1 MFTYKDFYAKIIF
14 ENRKWMSVVIGIII
28 LSFIYM
34 LLISAIY
41 LGKEKIKNS
50 DNRIYEKL
58 VYINLI
64 GLLIDIAQYFAIKY
78 GFNNMI
84 IYALAKLFLLYIN
97 IWTFVFSYYVIN
109 INTKF
114 GKKVKYLLVFIMIGV
129 AITSTILPIKYY
141 FNGTNKMYT
150 YGLATEFMYLA
161 GSVYMLL
168 CIISIVVDLVFNKN
182 RKIKQY
188 IPFFIFILGGVLEI
202 IVQKA
207 NPSLIIVSSVETFVT
222 ILMYFFIENPD
233 VKMVEQLEIAKEH
246 ADKANRA
253 KSDFLSSMSHEIRTP
268 LNAIVGFSEC
278 IKTDETLEEAK
289 NDAADIIMASQNLLE
304 IVNGILDISKI
315 EANKMEIV
323 NKEYTLL
330 PELENIAKLIK
341 PRIAEKPIELQT
353 FFAPDIPDVMYG
365 DIGKIKQIITN
376 ILTNAAKYTEE
387 GVIAFNVSCINENEY
402 SSLVISVQDTG
413 RGIKKEKINSLFTKF
428 DRLDEDKN
436 TTIEGTGL
444 GLAITKSFVEMMG
457 GKIIVQSEYG
467 KGSKFTIYLRQKIV
481 RLHGGME
488 KQEVEDKNTNIDF
501 ASCKV
506 LVVDDNSLNLKI
518 IDKLL
523 SKYDIKP
530 VLIDNGQECLDLIN
544 GGQTYDLILM
554 DDMMPKMRGTE
565 VFKKLKENS
574 SFNTPVVI
582 LTANAL
588 SGMKEAYLKDG
599 FNDYLAKP
607 IEKPELDRVLKTYL
621 NKSNVKVVTNNLP
634 KEVPVIEKPREEVIE
649 AKPVEVKE
657 EQIED
662 VPTVDE
668 IIMPDVSASTTEPT
682 EGSIPIQSVN
692 VRPTVEKEI
701 EKRILVVDDN
711 KLNIKIARNL
721 LKKFDVPVDE
731 AISGKECLE
740 RVKEHNYA
748 LIFMDEMMPE
758 MSGIET
764 FKKLK
769 EIPGFKSKVVAL
781 TADAIVGSREKFL
794 EAGFDEYISKPIN
807 RAFFDEIVESAINEK
822 REINPKGNINYLKIN
837 RIDYDTG
844 LKLLGDKEMYD
855 DTLKD
860 FYNGID
866 TRLSKLEEFK
876 NSKNINDYAVEAHAL
891 KSDSK
896 YLGITSLSTM
906 ALDHETNAKENNFYF
921 INANYERLKQEVNK
935 YKDIIKKYLGE

>member
-1 MFTYKDFYAKIIF
+1 MILTRLTGIYLLSLVYVIFIAIVYFSKTRMNNTENSIYKKLLVINMFGLILQVLCEIF
-14 ENRKWMSVVIGIII
+14 SFHYVPVLSDCIFKALLIYFIVWI
-28 LSFIYM
+28 SFIFLYTCEISFNEKSKLKLVCLLDIFIV
-34 LLISAIY
+34 LLICALPSKLYADNINNIY
-41 LGKEKIKNS
+41 YTYGF
-50 DNRIYEKL
+50 DTR
-58 VYINLI
+58 VTYIVSTI
-64 GLLIDIAQYFAIKY
+64 IDIAMFFILFIKRK
-78 GFNNMI
+78 NV
-84 IYALAKLFLLYIN
+84 AQ
-97 IWTFVFSYYVIN
+97 
-109 INTKF
+109 
-114 GKKVKYLLVFIMIGV
+114 KKAFPIYLLLVLFTFSGIIQ
-129 AITSTILPIKYY
+129 LYY
-141 FNGTNKMYT
+141 PNI
-150 YGLATEFMYLA
+150 A
-161 GSVYMLL
+161 
-168 CIISIVVDLVFNKN
+168 
-182 RKIKQY
+182 
-188 IPFFIFILGGVLEI
+188 I
-202 IVQKA
+202 IV
-207 NPSLIIVSSVETFVT
+207 PIESLICCI
-222 ILMYFFIENPD
+222 MYFTIENPD
-233 VKMVEQLEIAKEH
+233 VKMLEQLAIAKEH

-387 GVIAFNVSCINENEY
+387 GVIAFNVSCINESEY

-530 VLIDNGQECLDLIN
+530 VLIDNGQECLDLID

-574 SFNTPVVI
+574 SFNTPVVV

-621 NKSNVKVVTNNLP
+621 NKSNVKVVTSNVP
-634 KEVPVIEKPREEVIE
+634 KEVTKIEEPKEEIISPEVVKEPEVIE
-649 AKPVEVKE
+649 TIQPKVEEKQVVVETPQIVEPIELQREKLKE
-657 EQIED
+657 ERQ
-662 VPTVDE
+662 
-668 IIMPDVSASTTEPT
+668 
-682 EGSIPIQSVN
+682 
-692 VRPTVEKEI
+692 K

-711 KLNIKIARNL
+711 KLNIKIAKNL
-721 LKKFDVPVDE
+721 LKKFDVVVDE

-740 RVKEHNYA
+740 RVNEHNYS

-769 EIPGFKSKVVAL
+769 EIPGFNSKVVAL

-807 RAFFDEIVESAINEK
+807 RAFFDEIVESAINGVEDV
-822 REINPKGNINYLKIN
+822 NTKGNTDYLKQN
-837 RIDYDTG
+837 GIDYDTG
-844 LKLLGDKEMYD
+844 LKLLGDKEMYN

-866 TRLSKLEEFK
+866 SRLSKLEEYK
-876 NSKNINDYAVEAHAL
+876 NSKNISDYAVEAHAL

-896 YLGITSLSTM
+896 YLGITSLSNM

-921 INANYERLKQEVNK
+921 INTNYDKLKQEVNK

>member
-1 MFTYKDFYAKIIF
+1 MILTRLTGVYLLSLVYVIFIAIVYFSKTRMNNIENSIYKKLLVINMFGLILQILCEIF
-14 ENRKWMSVVIGIII
+14 SFHYVPVLSDCIFKALLVYFIVWI
-28 LSFIYM
+28 SFIFLYTCEISFNEKSK
-34 LLISAIY
+34 LKLICLFDIF
-41 LGKEKIKNS
+41 I
-50 DNRIYEKL
+50 
-58 VYINLI
+58 VLI
-64 GLLIDIAQYFAIKY
+64 IC
-78 GFNNMI
+78 
-84 IYALAKLFLLYIN
+84 
-97 IWTFVFSYYVIN
+97 
-109 INTKF
+109 
-114 GKKVKYLLVFIMIGV
+114 
-129 AITSTILPIKYY
+129 ILPSKLYADNVNNI
-141 FNGTNKMYT
+141 FYT
-150 YGLATEFMYLA
+150 YGFDTRVTYIVSTIIDVAMFLILFIKRKNVAQKKAFPIYL
-161 GSVYMLL
+161 LL
-168 CIISIVVDLVFNKN
+168 VLFTISGMIQLYYPN
-182 RKIKQY
+182 IA
-188 IPFFIFILGGVLEI
+188 I
-202 IVQKA
+202 IV
-207 NPSLIIVSSVETFVT
+207 PIESLICCI
-222 ILMYFFIENPD
+222 MYFTIENPD
-233 VKMVEQLEIAKEH
+233 VKMMTELAIAKEH

-278 IKTDETLEEAK
+278 IKTDETLEQAK
-289 NDAADIIMASQNLLE
+289 TDAEDIIMASQNLLE

-330 PELENIAKLIK
+330 PELENLAKLIK

-365 DIGKIKQIITN
+365 DVGKIKQIITN

-387 GVIAFNVSCINENEY
+387 GVIAFNVSCINEEEY

-413 RGIKKEKINSLFTKF
+413 RGIRKDKINALFSKF

-467 KGSKFTIYLRQKIV
+467 KGSKFTVYIRQKIV
-481 RLHGGME
+481 KLHGGVE
-488 KQEVEDKNTNIDF
+488 KKEVVDENTNIDF
-501 ASCKV
+501 KNSKI

-518 IDKLL
+518 INKLL
-523 SKYDIKP
+523 NKYEITP
-530 VLIDNGQECLDLIN
+530 TLIDNGQECLDLIH
-544 GGQTYDLILM
+544 GGQVYDLILM

-574 SFNTPVVI
+574 SFNTPVVV

-621 NKSNVKVVTNNLP
+621 NKSNVKVVTSNAP
-634 KEVPVIEKPREEVIE
+634 KEVTKVEQPKEEII
-649 AKPVEVKE
+649 EVKE
-657 EQIED
+657 EPKIEEKIEE

-668 IIMPDVSASTTEPT
+668 VIVVDNTTPVSNPT
-682 EGSIPIQSVN
+682 EGSIPIQN
-692 VRPTVEKEI
+692 VGVKPVGEKEL

-711 KLNIKIARNL
+711 KLNIKIAKNL
-721 LKKFDVPVDE
+721 LKQFDVPVDD

-758 MSGIET
+758 MTGTET

-769 EIPGFKSKVVAL
+769 EIPGFNSRVVAL

-794 EAGFDEYISKPIN
+794 EAGFDDYMSKPIN
-807 RAFFDEIVESAINEK
+807 RELFNKIVEDSLNGK
-822 REINPKGNINYLKIN
+822 KEIDSKDNPKYLKVNGINY
-837 RIDYDTG
+837 DEG

-855 DTLKD
+855 DTLRD
-860 FYNGID
+860 FYNGLD
-866 TRLSKLEEFK
+866 SRLSKLEELK
-876 NSKNINDYAVEAHAL
+876 NSKNTSDYAVEAHAL

-896 YLGITSLSTM
+896 YLGITSLSMM
-906 ALDHETNAKENNFYF
+906 ALDHETNAKQNNYYF
-921 INANYERLKQEVNK
+921 INANYDKLKQEVNK
-935 YKDIIKKYLGE
+935 YRDIIKNYLGE

>member
-1 MFTYKDFYAKIIF
+1 MSEGYLLLNIYSLLVLIVLSVVFFLKQRLHKAEDITYSKILVFTILTIIF
-14 ENRKWMSVVIGIII
+14 GLVSGFLV
-28 LSFIYM
+28 
-34 LLISAIY
+34 AINGSY
-41 LGKEKIKNS
+41 IKFFLVLTS
-50 DNRIYEKL
+50 KL
-58 VYINLI
+58 YLI
-64 GLLIDIAQYFAIKY
+64 GLLGVFI
-78 GFNNMI
+78 
-84 IYALAKLFLLYIN
+84 LFFSYTLYISRNEN
-97 IWTFVFSYYVIN
+97 IVSSKQKSILL
-109 INTKF
+109 IL
-114 GKKVKYLLVFIMIGV
+114 YLSL
-129 AITSTILPIKYY
+129 
-141 FNGTNKMYT
+141 
-150 YGLATEFMYLA
+150 
-161 GSVYMLL
+161 
-168 CIISIVVDLVFNKN
+168 
-182 RKIKQY
+182 
-188 IPFFIFILGGVLEI
+188 
-202 IVQKA
+202 
-207 NPSLIIVSSVETFVT
+207 SLIIMFLPLNIKYKGGSMDITGLTIDFTYAIFFLIYLSLTVIFVVKHKKVLNKKYIPIFVFVMEGM
-222 ILMYFFIENPD
+222 ILFLIQLVFANVNYLTNPFIVITCLIMYFTIENPD
-233 VKMVEQLEIAKEH
+233 VKMMNELAIAKEH

-387 GVIAFNVSCINENEY
+387 GVIAFNVSCINESEY

-467 KGSKFTIYLRQKIV
+467 KGSKFTVYLRQKIV
-481 RLHGGME
+481 RLHGGVE
-488 KQEVEDKNTNIDF
+488 KVEVVENNNIDF
-501 ASCKV
+501 KNSKL

-523 SKYDIKP
+523 SKYEIKP
-530 VLIDNGQECLDLIN
+530 VLIDNGEECIN
-544 GGQTYDLILM
+544 RINNGESYDLILM

-574 SFNTPVVI
+574 SFKTPVVV

-621 NKSNVKVVTNNLP
+621 NKNGIKDTTNNVPKEVKVV
-634 KEVPVIEKPREEVIE
+634 EQPREEVIE
-649 AKPVEVKE
+649 VKPIEIKEEVKE
-657 EQIED
+657 PEVVETIQPKLEEKQVVVETPQI
-662 VPTVDE
+662 V
-668 IIMPDVSASTTEPT
+668 EPL
-682 EGSIPIQSVN
+682 ELQ
-692 VRPTVEKEI
+692 REKLKEERQK

-711 KLNIKIARNL
+711 KLNIKIAKNL
-721 LKKFDVPVDE
+721 LKKFDVVVDE

-740 RVKEHNYA
+740 RVNEHNYS

-769 EIPGFKSKVVAL
+769 EIPGFNSKVVAL

-794 EAGFDEYISKPIN
+794 EAGFDDYMSKPIN
-807 RAFFDEIVESAINEK
+807 RDLFDKIVESAINGVEDVDT
-822 REINPKGNINYLKIN
+822 KGNTDYLKQN
-837 RIDYDTG
+837 GIDFDKG
-844 LKLLGDKEMYD
+844 LELLGDKEMYD
-855 DTLKD
+855 ETIRD

-866 TRLSKLEEFK
+866 SRLSKLEEYK
-876 NSKNINDYAVEAHAL
+876 NTKNVNDYAVEAHAL

-896 YLGITSLSTM
+896 YLGITSLSMM

-921 INANYERLKQEVNK
+921 INTNYDKLKLEVNK

>member
-1 MFTYKDFYAKIIF
+1 MQSS
-14 ENRKWMSVVIGIII
+14 NIII
-28 LSFIYM
+28 SISCLINLLVLSTVFFVKKRIKTVETDIYSSLIIICLINILLEMISYVVMNNYGYNTFGYIIICKLILIMYITWIFSFLKYM
-34 LLISAIY
+34 LIVSIGEEKHSSQKSKTIS
-41 LGKEKIKNS
+41 
-50 DNRIYEKL
+50 RI
-58 VYINLI
+58 
-64 GLLIDIAQYFAIKY
+64 LL
-78 GFNNMI
+78 
-84 IYALAKLFLLYIN
+84 
-97 IWTFVFSYYVIN
+97 VIN
-109 INTKF
+109 IVFSVVLLILPITFKSMNGLHIPMGIGTLLVYGTAGICDFIMVIIVIKNF
-114 GKKVKYLLVFIMIGV
+114 GKKFNKKFIPLISLLFLSVIVVSFQLLNPQYFLIDSLLVLTTFIM
-129 AITSTILPIKYY
+129 Y
-141 FNGTNKMYT
+141 FT
-150 YGLATEFMYLA
+150 
-161 GSVYMLL
+161 
-168 CIISIVVDLVFNKN
+168 
-182 RKIKQY
+182 
-188 IPFFIFILGGVLEI
+188 
-202 IVQKA
+202 
-207 NPSLIIVSSVETFVT
+207 
-222 ILMYFFIENPD
+222 IENPD

-387 GVIAFNVSCINENEY
+387 GVIAFNVSCINESEY

-530 VLIDNGQECLDLIN
+530 VLIDNGQECLDLID

-621 NKSNVKVVTNNLP
+621 NKSNVKVVTSNVP

>member
-188 IPFFIFILGGVLEI
+188 IPFFIFILGGALEI

-387 GVIAFNVSCINENEY
+387 GVIAFNVSCINESEY

-467 KGSKFTIYLRQKIV
+467 KGSKFTIYIKQKIV

-530 VLIDNGQECLDLIN
+530 VLIDNGQECLDLIH

-621 NKSNVKVVTNNLP
+621 NKSNVKVVTSNVP
-634 KEVPVIEKPREEVIE
+634 KEVTKIEEPKEEIISPEVVKEPEVIE
-649 AKPVEVKE
+649 TIQPKVEEKQVVVDTPQIVEPIELQREKLKE
-657 EQIED
+657 ERQ
-662 VPTVDE
+662 
-668 IIMPDVSASTTEPT
+668 
-682 EGSIPIQSVN
+682 
-692 VRPTVEKEI
+692 K

-711 KLNIKIARNL
+711 KLNIKIAKNL
-721 LKKFDVPVDE
+721 LKKFDVVVDE

-740 RVKEHNYA
+740 RVNEHNYS

-769 EIPGFKSKVVAL
+769 EIPGFNSKVVAL

-807 RAFFDEIVESAINEK
+807 RAFFDEIVESAINGVEDV
-822 REINPKGNINYLKIN
+822 NTKGNTDYLKQN
-837 RIDYDTG
+837 GIDYDTG
-844 LKLLGDKEMYD
+844 LKLLGDKEMYN

-866 TRLSKLEEFK
+866 SRLSKLEEYK
-876 NSKNINDYAVEAHAL
+876 NTKNVNDYAVEAHAL

-896 YLGITSLSTM
+896 YLGITSLSNM
-906 ALDHETNAKENNFYF
+906 ALDHEINAKENNFYF
-921 INANYERLKQEVNK
+921 INTNYDKLKQEVNK
-935 YKDIIKKYLGE
+935 CKDIIKKYLGE

>member
-1 MFTYKDFYAKIIF
+1 METKNIIIAVLALINIIIITFKFFLSKRVNNVETRIYGYLLLAMLAESISGIILFITMTSNQIIINIFNGIYLATMTTWIALFSLYMIGISEQNDKKYKNMKKFVITLSLISSVCALVLPRNISLTDKNEFYATGPAIMAVYVFSSICVLLVSYYLFKNIKKIFDKRYLPILILLL
-14 ENRKWMSVVIGIII
+14 SGLGLII
-28 LSFIYM
+28 
-34 LLISAIY
+34 
-41 LGKEKIKNS
+41 
-50 DNRIYEKL
+50 
-58 VYINLI
+58 V
-64 GLLIDIAQYFAIKY
+64 Q
-78 GFNNMI
+78 NMFPG
-84 IYALAKLFLLYIN
+84 LFLVTPVHAYI
-97 IWTFVFSYYVIN
+97 
-109 INTKF
+109 
-114 GKKVKYLLVFIMIGV
+114 VFIM
-129 AITSTILPIKYY
+129 
-141 FNGTNKMYT
+141 
-150 YGLATEFMYLA
+150 
-161 GSVYMLL
+161 
-168 CIISIVVDLVFNKN
+168 
-182 RKIKQY
+182 
-188 IPFFIFILGGVLEI
+188 FF
-202 IVQKA
+202 
-207 NPSLIIVSSVETFVT
+207 T
-222 ILMYFFIENPD
+222 IENPD
-233 VKMVEQLEIAKEH
+233 AKMVEELAIAKEH

-387 GVIAFNVSCINENEY
+387 GVIAFNVSCINESEY

-530 VLIDNGQECLDLIN
+530 VLIDNGQECLDLID

-621 NKSNVKVVTNNLP
+621 NKSNVKVVTSNVP
-634 KEVPVIEKPREEVIE
+634 KEVTKIEEPKEEIISPEVVKEPEVIE
-649 AKPVEVKE
+649 TIQPKVEEKQVVVDTPQIVEPLELQREKLKE
-657 EQIED
+657 ERQ
-662 VPTVDE
+662 
-668 IIMPDVSASTTEPT
+668 
-682 EGSIPIQSVN
+682 
-692 VRPTVEKEI
+692 K

-711 KLNIKIARNL
+711 KLNIKIAKNL
-721 LKKFDVPVDE
+721 LKKFDVVVDE

-740 RVKEHNYA
+740 RVNEHNYS

-769 EIPGFKSKVVAL
+769 EIPGFNSKVVAL

-807 RAFFDEIVESAINEK
+807 RAFFDEIVESAINGVEDV
-822 REINPKGNINYLKIN
+822 NTKGNTDYLKQN
-837 RIDYDTG
+837 GIDYDTG

-855 DTLKD
+855 ETLKD

-866 TRLSKLEEFK
+866 SRLSKLEEYK
-876 NSKNINDYAVEAHAL
+876 NTKNISDYAVEAHSL

-896 YLGITSLSTM
+896 YLGITSLSNM

-921 INANYERLKQEVNK
+921 INTNYDKLKQEVNK

>member
-1 MFTYKDFYAKIIF
+1 MLVVFLITPLNISTGEGNTYSYGLGVFILEI
-14 ENRKWMSVVIGIII
+14 VTGVCILIII
-28 LSFIYM
+28 TCLVKNFKYIKKKELIPLII
-34 LLISAIY
+34 LLIGSCIAIAIQ
-41 LGKEKIKNS
+41 LNNPSI
-50 DNRIYEKL
+50 
-58 VYINLI
+58 
-64 GLLIDIAQYFAIKY
+64 LL
-78 GFNNMI
+78 
-84 IYALAKLFLLYIN
+84 L
-97 IWTFVFSYYVIN
+97 TFVD
-109 INTKF
+109 T
-114 GKKVKYLLVFIMIGV
+114 L
-129 AITSTILPIKYY
+129 TTTI
-141 FNGTNKMYT
+141 
-150 YGLATEFMYLA
+150 
-161 GSVYMLL
+161 
-168 CIISIVVDLVFNKN
+168 
-182 RKIKQY
+182 
-188 IPFFIFILGGVLEI
+188 
-202 IVQKA
+202 
-207 NPSLIIVSSVETFVT
+207 
-222 ILMYFFIENPD
+222 MYFTIENPD
-233 VKMVEQLEIAKEH
+233 VKMMNELAIAKEH

-387 GVIAFNVSCINENEY
+387 GVIAFNVSCINESEY

-467 KGSKFTIYLRQKIV
+467 KGSKFTIYIKQKIV

-530 VLIDNGQECLDLIN
+530 VLIDNGQECLDLIH

-621 NKSNVKVVTNNLP
+621 NKSNVKVVTSNVP
-634 KEVPVIEKPREEVIE
+634 KEVTKIEEPKEEIISPEVVKEPEVIE
-649 AKPVEVKE
+649 TIQPKVEEKQVVVETPQIVEPLELQREKLKE
-657 EQIED
+657 ERQ
-662 VPTVDE
+662 
-668 IIMPDVSASTTEPT
+668 
-682 EGSIPIQSVN
+682 
-692 VRPTVEKEI
+692 K

-721 LKKFDVPVDE
+721 LKKFDVVVDE

-740 RVKEHNYA
+740 RVNEHNYS

-769 EIPGFKSKVVAL
+769 EIPGFNSKVVAL

-807 RAFFDEIVESAINEK
+807 RAFFDEIVESAINGVEDV
-822 REINPKGNINYLKIN
+822 NTKGNTDYLKQ
-837 RIDYDTG
+837 
-844 LKLLGDKEMYD
+844 
-855 DTLKD
+855 
-860 FYNGID
+860 NGID
-866 TRLSKLEEFK
+866 
-876 NSKNINDYAVEAHAL
+876 Y
-891 KSDSK
+891 
-896 YLGITSLSTM
+896 
-906 ALDHETNAKENNFYF
+906 
-921 INANYERLKQEVNK
+921 
-935 YKDIIKKYLGE
+935 

>member
-1 MFTYKDFYAKIIF
+1 MILTRLTGIYLLSLVYVIFIAIVYFSKTRMNNTENSIYKKLLVINMFGLILQVLCEIFSFHYVPVLSDCIFKALLIYFIVWISFIFLYTCEISFNEKSKLKLVCLLDIFIVLLICALPSKLYADNVNNIYYTHGFDTRVTYIVSTIIDVAMF
-14 ENRKWMSVVIGIII
+14 LILFIKRKNVAQKKAFPIYLLLVLFTFSGIIQ
-28 LSFIYM
+28 LY
-34 LLISAIY
+34 Y
-41 LGKEKIKNS
+41 PN
-50 DNRIYEKL
+50 
-58 VYINLI
+58 
-64 GLLIDIAQYFAIKY
+64 IA
-78 GFNNMI
+78 
-84 IYALAKLFLLYIN
+84 
-97 IWTFVFSYYVIN
+97 
-109 INTKF
+109 
-114 GKKVKYLLVFIMIGV
+114 
-129 AITSTILPIKYY
+129 
-141 FNGTNKMYT
+141 
-150 YGLATEFMYLA
+150 
-161 GSVYMLL
+161 
-168 CIISIVVDLVFNKN
+168 
-182 RKIKQY
+182 
-188 IPFFIFILGGVLEI
+188 I
-202 IVQKA
+202 IV
-207 NPSLIIVSSVETFVT
+207 PIESLICCI
-222 ILMYFFIENPD
+222 MYFTIENPD
-233 VKMVEQLEIAKEH
+233 VKMLEQLAIAKEH

>member
-1 MFTYKDFYAKIIF
+1 MSKLGIGVYFSISSFIIVGILTFVFYAKKRVNNVETVTYGRILILTLMGLFLEIITCF
-14 ENRKWMSVVIGIII
+14 WYAGGVNLSNHLYKFFSKLTSAYYLAWNCVFVNYLMSICNIN
-28 LSFIYM
+28 
-34 LLISAIY
+34 
-41 LGKEKIKNS
+41 KNIK
-50 DNRIYEKL
+50 K
-58 VYINLI
+58 V
-64 GLLIDIAQYFAIKY
+64 
-78 GFNNMI
+78 FNTI
-84 IYALAKLFLLYIN
+84 CFCLFLL
-97 IWTFVFSYYVIN
+97 V
-109 INTKF
+109 
-114 GKKVKYLLVFIMIGV
+114 L
-129 AITSTILPIKYY
+129 ILPISYSTNNNMVVPIGPSIILTYATCFICAFLDLFFCFKYRKKIVSTKFTPVY
-141 FNGTNKMYT
+141 F
-150 YGLATEFMYLA
+150 
-161 GSVYMLL
+161 LL
-168 CIISIVVDLVFNKN
+168 L
-182 RKIKQY
+182 
-188 IPFFIFILGGVLEI
+188 LGGVCVFLG
-202 IVQKA
+202 VFS
-207 NPSLIIVSSVETFVT
+207 PSLFLISYVYSLIAII
-222 ILMYFFIENPD
+222 MYFTIENPD
-233 VKMVEQLEIAKEH
+233 VKMLEQLAIAKEH

-387 GVIAFNVSCINENEY
+387 GVIAFNVSCINESEY

-621 NKSNVKVVTNNLP
+621 NKSNVKVVTSNVP
-634 KEVPVIEKPREEVIE
+634 KEVTKIEEPKEEIISPEVVKEPEVIE
-649 AKPVEVKE
+649 TIQPKVEEKQVVVDTPQIVEPLELQREKLKE
-657 EQIED
+657 ERQ
-662 VPTVDE
+662 
-668 IIMPDVSASTTEPT
+668 
-682 EGSIPIQSVN
+682 
-692 VRPTVEKEI
+692 K

-711 KLNIKIARNL
+711 KLNIKIAKNL
-721 LKKFDVPVDE
+721 LKKFDVVVDE

-740 RVKEHNYA
+740 RVNEHNYS

-769 EIPGFKSKVVAL
+769 EIPGFNSKVVAL

-807 RAFFDEIVESAINEK
+807 RAFFDEIVESAINGVEDV
-822 REINPKGNINYLKIN
+822 NTKGNTDYLKQN
-837 RIDYDTG
+837 GIDYDTG

-855 DTLKD
+855 ETLKD

-866 TRLSKLEEFK
+866 SRLSKLEEYK
-876 NSKNINDYAVEAHAL
+876 NTKNISDYAVEAHAL

-896 YLGITSLSTM
+896 YLGITSLSNM

-921 INANYERLKQEVNK
+921 INTNYDKLKQEVNK

>member
-1 MFTYKDFYAKIIF
+1 MGSGIF
-14 ENRKWMSVVIGIII
+14 FPICALPIII
-28 LSFIYM
+28 TVILIFNIKEHVKSVETRLYNTLIISNLMGLIIEILCAYACRIYTTNFVLSSLILKSYLVYLIVWTAVFTTYIYRVSKGKTNKLMRNIHFVLLTLIIIIIYILPINVVVKNNFQIHYTKGASVNFSYIVSFIYIAVI
-34 LLISAIY
+34 LLIM
-41 LGKEKIKNS
+41 LKNIKNIKNKKYVPVLLLFVIGTIS
-50 DNRIYEKL
+50 ITIQKL
-58 VYINLI
+58 YP
-64 GLLIDIAQYFAIKY
+64 Q
-78 GFNNMI
+78 
-84 IYALAKLFLLYIN
+84 FLLL
-97 IWTFVFSYYVIN
+97 T
-109 INTKF
+109 
-114 GKKVKYLLVFIMIGV
+114 
-129 AITSTILPIKYY
+129 
-141 FNGTNKMYT
+141 YT
-150 YGLATEFMYLA
+150 QTLIC
-161 GSVYMLL
+161 L
-168 CIISIVVDLVFNKN
+168 C
-182 RKIKQY
+182 
-188 IPFFIFILGGVLEI
+188 
-202 IVQKA
+202 
-207 NPSLIIVSSVETFVT
+207 
-222 ILMYFFIENPD
+222 MYFTIENPD
-233 VKMVEQLEIAKEH
+233 VKMMEQLAIAKEH

-387 GVIAFNVSCINENEY
+387 GVIAFNVSCINESEY

-488 KQEVEDKNTNIDF
+488 KQEKEDKNTNIDF

-530 VLIDNGQECLDLIN
+530 VLIDNGQECLDLID

-621 NKSNVKVVTNNLP
+621 NKSNVKVVTSNVP
-634 KEVPVIEKPREEVIE
+634 KEVTKIEEPKEEIISPEVVKEPEVIE
-649 AKPVEVKE
+649 TIQPKVEEKQVVVEAPQIVEPLELQREKLKE
-657 EQIED
+657 ERQ
-662 VPTVDE
+662 
-668 IIMPDVSASTTEPT
+668 
-682 EGSIPIQSVN
+682 
-692 VRPTVEKEI
+692 K

-711 KLNIKIARNL
+711 KLNIKIAKNL
-721 LKKFDVPVDE
+721 LKKFDVVVDE

-740 RVKEHNYA
+740 RVNEHNYS

-769 EIPGFKSKVVAL
+769 EIPGFNSKVVAL

-807 RAFFDEIVESAINEK
+807 RAFFDEIVESAINGVEDV
-822 REINPKGNINYLKIN
+822 NTKGNTDYLKQN
-837 RIDYDTG
+837 GIDYDTG
-844 LKLLGDKEMYD
+844 LKLLGDKEMYN

-866 TRLSKLEEFK
+866 SRLSKLEEYK
-876 NSKNINDYAVEAHAL
+876 NSKNVNDYAVEAHSL

-896 YLGITSLSTM
+896 YLGITSLSNM

-921 INANYERLKQEVNK
+921 INTNYDKLKQEVNK

>member
-1 MFTYKDFYAKIIF
+1 METKNIIIAVVAMINVIIITLKFFLSKRVDIRETRIYGLLLITMLAESTAGIILFLTMNSNQAIINIFNGLYLSTMTMWAMLFSLYMIGISEPNDKRYVIVRNVFVVLSVITVLCAFILPRNISLSDKNEFYATGPAIMAVYIF
-14 ENRKWMSVVIGIII
+14 SGICLLVV
-28 LSFIYM
+28 SY
-34 LLISAIY
+34 Y
-41 LGKEKIKNS
+41 LIKNIKKIF
-50 DNRIYEKL
+50 DKRYLPVL
-58 VYINLI
+58 V
-64 GLLIDIAQYFAIKY
+64 LLLSGVIL
-78 GFNNMI
+78 MI
-84 IYALAKLFLLYIN
+84 IQSISPELFLFTPAEAYI
-97 IWTFVFSYYVIN
+97 
-109 INTKF
+109 
-114 GKKVKYLLVFIMIGV
+114 VFIM
-129 AITSTILPIKYY
+129 
-141 FNGTNKMYT
+141 
-150 YGLATEFMYLA
+150 
-161 GSVYMLL
+161 
-168 CIISIVVDLVFNKN
+168 
-182 RKIKQY
+182 
-188 IPFFIFILGGVLEI
+188 FF
-202 IVQKA
+202 
-207 NPSLIIVSSVETFVT
+207 T
-222 ILMYFFIENPD
+222 IENPD
-233 VKMVEQLEIAKEH
+233 VKMMNELAIAKEH

-467 KGSKFTIYLRQKIV
+467 KGSKFTIYIKQKIV

-530 VLIDNGQECLDLIN
+530 VLIDNGQECLDLID

-621 NKSNVKVVTNNLP
+621 NKSNVKVVTSNVP
-634 KEVPVIEKPREEVIE
+634 KEVTKIEEPKEEIISPEVVKEPEVIE
-649 AKPVEVKE
+649 TIQPKVEEKQVVVDTPQIVEPIELQREKLKE
-657 EQIED
+657 ERQ
-662 VPTVDE
+662 
-668 IIMPDVSASTTEPT
+668 
-682 EGSIPIQSVN
+682 
-692 VRPTVEKEI
+692 K

-711 KLNIKIARNL
+711 KLNIKIAKNL
-721 LKKFDVPVDE
+721 LKKFDVVVDE

-740 RVKEHNYA
+740 RVNEHNYS

-769 EIPGFKSKVVAL
+769 EIPGFNSKVVAL

-807 RAFFDEIVESAINEK
+807 RTFFDEIVESAINGVEDV
-822 REINPKGNINYLKIN
+822 NTKGNTDYLKQN
-837 RIDYDTG
+837 GIDYDTG
-844 LKLLGDKEMYD
+844 LKLLGDKEMYN

-866 TRLSKLEEFK
+866 SRLSKLEEYK
-876 NSKNINDYAVEAHAL
+876 NSKNISDYAVEAHSL

-896 YLGITSLSTM
+896 YLGITSLSNM

-921 INANYERLKQEVNK
+921 INTNYDKLKQEVNK

>member
-1 MFTYKDFYAKIIF
+1 MGIGFYLSVAMLPVMCIITVIFFLKKKVNNIETKIYRYILITSIF
-14 ENRKWMSVVIGIII
+14 MTLFEI
-28 LSFIYM
+28 
-34 LLISAIY
+34 ISAILYQNYMNTFIFDLIAKMVLVCYIIVNFLFCNY
-41 LGKEKIKNS
+41 LMSVCKRTKFEFYFLRISTVIVLLLALLTTTRYVENNGSIAPQGLPVVLTFGYAIFFGLYQLGLAIV
-50 DNRIYEKL
+50 NRKT
-58 VYINLI
+58 
-64 GLLIDIAQYFAIKY
+64 IATKKFTPFY
-78 GFNNMI
+78 
-84 IYALAKLFLLYIN
+84 LFLVFGAINALIVYVYPTSFVVGYI
-97 IWTFVFSYYVIN
+97 WC
-109 INTKF
+109 
-114 GKKVKYLLVFIMIGV
+114 L
-129 AITSTILPIKYY
+129 TILIMN
-141 FNGTNKMYT
+141 FT
-150 YGLATEFMYLA
+150 
-161 GSVYMLL
+161 
-168 CIISIVVDLVFNKN
+168 
-182 RKIKQY
+182 
-188 IPFFIFILGGVLEI
+188 
-202 IVQKA
+202 
-207 NPSLIIVSSVETFVT
+207 
-222 ILMYFFIENPD
+222 IENPD
-233 VKMVEQLEIAKEH
+233 VKMLEELAIAKEH

-621 NKSNVKVVTNNLP
+621 NKSNVKVVTNNLT

-657 EQIED
+657 EQMED

>member
-1 MFTYKDFYAKIIF
+1 MKLSLLFGTYIFSFFYSIF
-14 ENRKWMSVVIGIII
+14 LGILYFSKNRLDNVENRIYKKLIVTNFFGIII
-28 LSFIYM
+28 QIVCEIIMPLQVEIVSKTMTKLLLIYFVFWIM
-34 LLISAIY
+34 LFFSYVLEIANLKKKGIRIANYLLVIISAIVIFILPY
-41 LGKEKIKNS
+41 KAYVNATQGVYYTLGLDTK
-50 DNRIYEKL
+50 YTY
-58 VYINLI
+58 YISILYTTLI
-64 GLLIDIAQYFAIKY
+64 SLITVFRHKTIANKKAIP
-78 GFNNMI
+78 I
-84 IYALAKLFLLYIN
+84 
-97 IWTFVFSYYVIN
+97 
-109 INTKF
+109 
-114 GKKVKYLLVFIMIGV
+114 YLLVVCFIITG
-129 AITSTILPIKYY
+129 AIQY
-141 FNGTNKMYT
+141 FRPEIT
-150 YGLATEFMYLA
+150 
-161 GSVYMLL
+161 
-168 CIISIVVDLVFNKN
+168 
-182 RKIKQY
+182 
-188 IPFFIFILGGVLEI
+188 I
-202 IVQKA
+202 IVQF
-207 NPSLIIVSSVETFVT
+207 ETF
-222 ILMYFFIENPD
+222 ICLIMYFTIENPD
-233 VKMVEQLEIAKEH
+233 LKMLEQLAIAKEH

-387 GVIAFNVSCINENEY
+387 GVIAFNVSCINESEY

-467 KGSKFTIYLRQKIV
+467 KGSKFTIYIKQKIV

-621 NKSNVKVVTNNLP
+621 NKSNVKVVTSNVP
-634 KEVPVIEKPREEVIE
+634 KEVTKIEEPKEEIISPEVVKEPEVIE
-649 AKPVEVKE
+649 TIQPKVEEKQVVVEAPQIVEPIELQREKLKE
-657 EQIED
+657 ERQ
-662 VPTVDE
+662 
-668 IIMPDVSASTTEPT
+668 
-682 EGSIPIQSVN
+682 
-692 VRPTVEKEI
+692 K

-711 KLNIKIARNL
+711 KLNIKIAKNL
-721 LKKFDVPVDE
+721 LKKFDVVVDE

-740 RVKEHNYA
+740 RVNEHNYS

-769 EIPGFKSKVVAL
+769 EIPGFNSKVVAL

-807 RAFFDEIVESAINEK
+807 RAFFDEIVESAINGVEDV
-822 REINPKGNINYLKIN
+822 NTKGNTDYLKQN
-837 RIDYDTG
+837 GIDYDTG
-844 LKLLGDKEMYD
+844 LKLLGDKEMYN

-866 TRLSKLEEFK
+866 SRLSKLEEYK
-876 NSKNINDYAVEAHAL
+876 NSKNVNDYAVEAHAL

-896 YLGITSLSTM
+896 YLGITSLSNM
-906 ALDHETNAKENNFYF
+906 ALDHETNAKENNYYF
-921 INANYERLKQEVNK
+921 INANYDKLKQEVNK
-935 YKDIIKKYLGE
+935 YRDIIKKYLGE

>member
-1 MFTYKDFYAKIIF
+1 MQSS
-14 ENRKWMSVVIGIII
+14 NIII
-28 LSFIYM
+28 SISCLINLLVLSTVFFVKKRIKTVETDIYSSLIIICLINILLEMISYVVMNNYGYNTFGYIIICKLILIMYITWIFSFLKYM
-34 LLISAIY
+34 LIVSIGEEKHSSQKSKTIS
-41 LGKEKIKNS
+41 
-50 DNRIYEKL
+50 RI
-58 VYINLI
+58 
-64 GLLIDIAQYFAIKY
+64 LL
-78 GFNNMI
+78 
-84 IYALAKLFLLYIN
+84 
-97 IWTFVFSYYVIN
+97 VIN
-109 INTKF
+109 IVFSVVLLILPITFKSMNGLHIPMGIGTLLVYGTAGICDFIMVIIVIKNF
-114 GKKVKYLLVFIMIGV
+114 GKKFNKKFIPLISLLFLSVIVVSFQLLNPQYFLIDSLLVLTTFIM
-129 AITSTILPIKYY
+129 Y
-141 FNGTNKMYT
+141 FT
-150 YGLATEFMYLA
+150 
-161 GSVYMLL
+161 
-168 CIISIVVDLVFNKN
+168 
-182 RKIKQY
+182 
-188 IPFFIFILGGVLEI
+188 
-202 IVQKA
+202 
-207 NPSLIIVSSVETFVT
+207 
-222 ILMYFFIENPD
+222 IENPD
-233 VKMVEQLEIAKEH
+233 VKMVEQLEIA
-246 ADKANRA
+246 ANRA

-387 GVIAFNVSCINENEY
+387 GVIAFNVSCINESEY

-530 VLIDNGQECLDLIN
+530 VLIDNGQECLDLID

-588 SGMKEAYLKDG
+588 
-599 FNDYLAKP
+599 
-607 IEKPELDRVLKTYL
+607 RL
-621 NKSNVKVVTNNLP
+621 NL
-634 KEVPVIEKPREEVIE
+634 
-649 AKPVEVKE
+649 
-657 EQIED
+657 
-662 VPTVDE
+662 
-668 IIMPDVSASTTEPT
+668 
-682 EGSIPIQSVN
+682 
-692 VRPTVEKEI
+692 
-701 EKRILVVDDN
+701 
-711 KLNIKIARNL
+711 
-721 LKKFDVPVDE
+721 
-731 AISGKECLE
+731 
-740 RVKEHNYA
+740 
-748 LIFMDEMMPE
+748 
-758 MSGIET
+758 
-764 FKKLK
+764 
-769 EIPGFKSKVVAL
+769 
-781 TADAIVGSREKFL
+781 
-794 EAGFDEYISKPIN
+794 
-807 RAFFDEIVESAINEK
+807 
-822 REINPKGNINYLKIN
+822 
-837 RIDYDTG
+837 
-844 LKLLGDKEMYD
+844 
-855 DTLKD
+855 
-860 FYNGID
+860 
-866 TRLSKLEEFK
+866 
-876 NSKNINDYAVEAHAL
+876 
-891 KSDSK
+891 
-896 YLGITSLSTM
+896 
-906 ALDHETNAKENNFYF
+906 
-921 INANYERLKQEVNK
+921 
-935 YKDIIKKYLGE
+935 